1 VGHVTGAAFMKIS
14 NRVLHD
20 WLQLITGLTLCFAA
34 VLVLGISSRAHAAG
48 DATRGADVFDGQC
61 AECHSV
67 KPGKNKKG
75 PSLFGIAE
83 RKAGSI
89 ADFSY
94 SEAMKNC
101 GITWNVD
108 KLDDYVTHP
117 KKTVPGDKMKFDGLE
132 NAKERADL
140 IQFLITQH

>member
-1 VGHVTGAAFMKIS
+1 MKVS
-14 NRVLHD
+14 SMVSQD
-20 WLQLITGLTLCFAA
+20 GLRWPAW
-34 VLVLGISSRAHAAG
+34 LVLGFITTLMLGSGSFARAAG
-48 DATRGADVFDGQC
+48 DQSRGADVFDSQC

-75 PSLFGIAE
+75 PSLFGVVG

-94 SEAMKNC
+94 SEAMKNS
-101 GITWNVD
+101 GITWTTD
-108 KLDDYVTHP
+108 KLDDYISHP

-132 NAKERADL
+132 DAKERADL
-140 IQFLITQH
+140 IQFLIAQH